1 MTSQN
6 RLTDWQLE
14 RRLLGSSWDI
24 LPVHFGFVLMPIDL
38 VQMLSHFKLQCIDCG
53 LAGLMLMVDKTAVK
67 QRVFPKHSRLT

>member
-14 RRLLGSSWDI
+14 RRLLGHSVCLFRIFID
-24 LPVHFGFVLMPIDL
+24 VPIDL

-53 LAGLMLMVDKTAVK
+53 LAGLVLVVDTTAVK

>member
-14 RRLLGSSWDI
+14 RRLLGHS
-24 LPVHFGFVLMPIDL
+24 VHSFRIFIDVPIDL

-53 LAGLMLMVDKTAVK
+53 LAGLVLVVDKTAVK

>member
-14 RRLLGSSWDI
+14 RRLLGHSVRSFRIFID
-24 LPVHFGFVLMPIDL
+24 VPIDL

-53 LAGLMLMVDKTAVK
+53 LAGLVLVVDKTAVK